1 LPTTAPQVSTKLKR
15 RILIMDKKKIIV
27 VVADG
32 CVEAVFTNGEGDFE
46 LEIVDFDSN
55 SFIEDQKEL
64 ADYVDHV
71 RATMKE
77 V

>member
-1 LPTTAPQVSTKLKR
+1 
-15 RILIMDKKKIIV
+15 MDKKKIIV

-32 CVEAVFTNGEGDFE
+32 GVEAVFTNGEGDFE
-46 LEIVDFDSN
+46 LEIVDFDSFFD
-55 SFIEDQKEL
+55 SQDEQKAL
-64 ADYVDHV
+64 GDYVDHI

>member
-1 LPTTAPQVSTKLKR
+1 
-15 RILIMDKKKIIV
+15 MDKKKIIV

-64 ADYVDHV
+64 ADYVEHV

>member
-1 LPTTAPQVSTKLKR
+1 
-15 RILIMDKKKIIV
+15 MNKKKIIV
-27 VVADG
+27 VVAEG

-46 LEIVDFDSN
+46 LEIVDFDGN

-64 ADYVDHV
+64 ADYVNEC

-77 V
+77 L

>member
-1 LPTTAPQVSTKLKR
+1 
-15 RILIMDKKKIIV
+15 MKKIIV

-46 LEIVDFDSN
+46 LEIVDFDGATSREERQE
-55 SFIEDQKEL
+55 FG
-64 ADYVDHV
+64 DYVDAI

-77 V
+77 L

>member
-1 LPTTAPQVSTKLKR
+1 
-15 RILIMDKKKIIV
+15 MDKKKIIV
-27 VVADG
+27 VVAEG

-46 LEIVDFDSN
+46 LEIVDFDGN

-64 ADYVDHV
+64 ADYVNEC

-77 V
+77 L

>member
-1 LPTTAPQVSTKLKR
+1 
-15 RILIMDKKKIIV
+15 MDKKKIIV

-64 ADYVDHV
+64 ADYVDKC

>member
-1 LPTTAPQVSTKLKR
+1 
-15 RILIMDKKKIIV
+15 MDKKKIVV

-46 LEIVDFDSN
+46 LEIVDFDDN

-64 ADYVDHV
+64 ADYVEEC

-77 V
+77 L

>member
-1 LPTTAPQVSTKLKR
+1 MNLRQSLLLKEEVK
-15 RILIMDKKKIIV
+15 MNKKKIIV
-27 VVADG
+27 VVAEG

-46 LEIVDFDSN
+46 LEIVDFDGN

-64 ADYVDHV
+64 ADYVNEC

-77 V
+77 L

>member
-1 LPTTAPQVSTKLKR
+1 
-15 RILIMDKKKIIV
+15 MDKKKIIV
-27 VVADG
+27 VVSEG

-46 LEIVDFDSN
+46 LEVVDFDGN

-64 ADYVDHV
+64 ADYVDKC

-77 V
+77 L

>member
-1 LPTTAPQVSTKLKR
+1 
-15 RILIMDKKKIIV
+15 MDKKKIIV

-46 LEIVDFDSN
+46 LEIVDFDSAFD
-55 SFIEDQKEL
+55 SRDEQEAL
-64 ADYVDHV
+64 RDYVDGL
-71 RATMKE
+71 RDTMKE

>member
-1 LPTTAPQVSTKLKR
+1 
-15 RILIMDKKKIIV
+15 MDKKKIIV

-64 ADYVDHV
+64 ADYVDEC

-77 V
+77 I

>member
-1 LPTTAPQVSTKLKR
+1 
-15 RILIMDKKKIIV
+15 MNKKKIIV
-27 VVADG
+27 VVSDG
-32 CVEAVFTNGEGDFE
+32 CVEAVFTNGEEDFE